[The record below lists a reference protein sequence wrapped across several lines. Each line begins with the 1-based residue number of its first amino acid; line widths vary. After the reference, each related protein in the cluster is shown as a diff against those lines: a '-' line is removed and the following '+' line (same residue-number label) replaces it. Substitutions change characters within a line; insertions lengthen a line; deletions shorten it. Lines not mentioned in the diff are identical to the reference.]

1 MPSLPH
7 DALAGLK
14 VLVVEDNYLIAEYVC
29 ELLAEH
35 GCEVVGPVGRLAA
48 GLKLVEEGPPVDG
61 AVLDINLDG
70 EFCFPIAAILTR
82 RAVPFVFL
90 TGYDD
95 SDIIPDDFAAAKRL
109 GKPLDED
116 KLVRIIATHF
126 ARR

>member
-1 MPSLPH
+1 MPSLSH

-14 VLVVEDNYLIAEYVC
+14 VLVVEDNLLIAEYVC

-48 GLKLVEEGPPVDG
+48 GLRLVEGGTPVDG
-61 AVLDINLDG
+61 AVLDVNLDG
-70 EFCFPIAAILTR
+70 EFCFPIAAALAR

-95 SDIIPDDFAAAKRL
+95 GAIIPGAFAGTKRF
-109 GKPLDED
+109 GKPLEEE
-116 KLVRIIATHF
+116 KLVLTVATDF

>member
-1 MPSLPH
+1 MPPLSH

-14 VLVVEDNYLIAEYVC
+14 VLVVEDNFLIAEYVC

-35 GCEVVGPVGRLAA
+35 GCEVVGPVGRVAA
-48 GLKLVEEGPPVDG
+48 GLKLVEGGVPVDG

-70 EFCFPIAAILTR
+70 ELCFPIAAALAR

-95 SDIIPDDFAAAKRL
+95 GDLIPGDFADTKRF
-109 GKPLDED
+109 GKPLEED
-116 KLVRIIATHF
+116 RLLRAVAIDF
-126 ARR
+126 ARH